1 MDHLEAAKVQ
11 VIRDWS
17 LPAPKGALRKMT
29 PSPSEISQATEK

>member
-1 MDHLEAAKVQ
+1 MYHLEAAKVQ

-29 PSPSEISQATEK
+29 PPATEVL